1 MYQVHLYQTLLK
13 GYYAVMESWIRTAIV
28 VLATGIVGF
37 LGAWQA
43 DALIST
49 RGALGPTILQT
60 VSPISSV
67 IAILITVGIASAIG
81 GIIARLT
88 TIPTGM
94 FILGFSLFG
103 MAMKLHGAEE
113 FIMSQG
119 NYNLLILEATF
130 LSVIVLLGTL
140 VVFAIGGDSRQNG
153 TSPFDK
159 MIFSD
164 IGKSIL
170 ISLVILPVIWIIATS
185 PSKGQVLGASA
196 LGGILI
202 GVLARQFLHT
212 AQPILLFAIPIAIGG
227 LGYFIGMTIGE
238 TDIAAFTQQEFSALL
253 YPMPI
258 EYAAGLLI
266 GLAIGLGWTSPEESS
281 AGVEPAQY

>member
-1 MYQVHLYQTLLK
+1 MVQVYQTPHAE
-13 GYYAVMESWIRTAIV
+13 YYARMQSWLRTAMV

-43 DALIST
+43 DTLIST
-49 RGALGPTILQT
+49 RGTLGPTILQT
-60 VSPISSV
+60 ISPLSSV
-67 IAILITVGIASAIG
+67 IAVLITVGIASVIG
-81 GIIARLT
+81 GFIARFT
-88 TIPTGM
+88 TLPTGM
-94 FILGFSLFG
+94 FILGFALFG

-119 NYNLLILEATF
+119 NYNLLVLEAIF
-130 LSVIVLLGTL
+130 LSVIVLLGTMI
-140 VVFAIGGDSRQNG
+140 VFAIGGDSRQNG
-153 TSPFDK
+153 NLSFDK
-159 MIFSD
+159 TVFWE

-196 LGGILI
+196 LGGVLI

-212 AQPILLFAIPIAIGG
+212 AQPILLFAISIAIGG
-227 LGYFIGMTIGE
+227 VGYFVGMTIGE
-238 TDIAAFTQQEFSALL
+238 TDIATFTQQEFSPLL

-258 EYAAGLLI
+258 EYAAGLLL
-266 GLAIGLGWTSPEESS
+266 GLAIGLGWSTPEEGS
-281 AGVEPAQY
+281 AKVEPAQ

>member
-1 MYQVHLYQTLLK
+1 MQ
-13 GYYAVMESWIRTAIV
+13 SWIRTAIV

-43 DALIST
+43 DTLIST

-60 VSPISSV
+60 ISPLSSV
-67 IAILITVGIASAIG
+67 IAILITVGIASVIG
-81 GIIARLT
+81 GFIARLT

-94 FILGFSLFG
+94 FILGFALFG

-119 NYNLLILEATF
+119 NYNLLVLEATF
-130 LSVIVLLGTL
+130 LSVIILLGTL
-140 VVFAIGGDSRQNG
+140 IVYGLGGESKQSDCSPFEKIVFAE
-153 TSPFDK
+153 
-159 MIFSD
+159 
-164 IGKSIL
+164 IGKTFL
-170 ISLVILPVIWIIATS
+170 ISLVVLPVIWIIATS
-185 PSKGQVLGASA
+185 PSKGQVIGASA

-212 AQPILLFAIPIAIGG
+212 AQHILLFALPIAIGG
-227 LGYFIGMTIGE
+227 VGYFIGVTVGE
-238 TDIAAFTQQEFSALL
+238 TDIASFTQQKFSPLL

-258 EYAAGLLI
+258 EYAGGLLV
-266 GLAIGLGWTSPEESS
+266 GLAIGLGWTTPEDDKATIET
-281 AGVEPAQY
+281 VR